1 MQFTPLC
8 PNSLPDALALLNPWQ
23 RNFPLVREPFAVVAQ
38 QCGRSSAEVLA
49 LLKTLSGGGALS
61 RIGGVFSAHA
71 GGAALLSAMA
81 VPPERLQ
88 EVAAIVS
95 AHPGV
100 NHNYEREDRFNL
112 WFVMTAFDAAL
123 LEQAMLGLERDT
135 GLSALRL
142 PMVRPYR
149 IDLGFDLRARMAG
162 APVAQSAPSPAVR
175 LAPRGGASQ
184 LGAAR
189 RLLENDQHLAPV
201 VADADRALAALLE
214 EGLPLVERPFDAWAQ
229 ALGCEFESVLG
240 KLQAWLD
247 AGTLRRFGTIVRHHE
262 FGFDANA
269 MTVFNVPADLVDARG
284 ARVAREAGV
293 TLSYRR
299 QPAAGWPYNLYFMVH
314 GSDRTAVQA
323 AIARVIDNCDL
334 GGFAHQVLFSRQRF
348 KQTGARRFRTL
359 PADWCEVGLAR
370 TKVSYAV
377 A

>member
-8 PNSLPDALALLNPWQ
+8 PSSLPDALALLNPWQ
-23 RNFPLVREPFAVVAQ
+23 RNFPLVREPYAVLARQ
-38 QCGRSSAEVLA
+38 YGRSSAEVLT
-49 LLKTLSGGGALS
+49 LLKALSSGGALS

-112 WFVMTAFDAAL
+112 WFVMTALDTSS

-135 GLSALRL
+135 GLAALRL

-149 IDLGFDLRARMAG
+149 IDLGFDLRARVAG
-162 APVAQSAPSPAVR
+162 APV
-175 LAPRGGASQ
+175 PR
-184 LGAAR
+184 
-189 RLLENDQHLAPV
+189 NDQHSAPV
-201 VADADRALAALLE
+201 VANEDRALAALLE
-214 EGLPLVERPFDAWAQ
+214 EGLPLVERPFDVWAH
-229 ALGCEFESVLG
+229 ALGCAPDRVLRT
-240 KLQAWLD
+240 LQTWLD

-262 FGFDANA
+262 FGFNANA
-269 MTVFNVPADLVDARG
+269 MTVFNVPADVVDARG
-284 ARVAREAGV
+284 ARVALEAGV

-314 GSDRTAVQA
+314 GTDRAAVQA
-323 AIARVIDNCDL
+323 TIARVIAHCDL

-359 PADWCEVGLAR
+359 PADWCEAGLAR

>member
-1 MQFTPLC
+1 MQTHQLC
-8 PNSLPDALALLNPWQ
+8 PSSLPDAVALLNPWQ
-23 RNFPLVREPFAVVAQ
+23 RNFPLVREPYAVVAKQ
-38 QCGRSSAEVLA
+38 WGRSSAEVLT
-49 LLKTLSGGGALS
+49 LLKALSSGGALS

-112 WFVMTAFDAAL
+112 WFVMTAFDRAL

-135 GLSALRL
+135 GLAALRL

-149 IDLGFDLRARMAG
+149 IDLGFDLRARVAG
-162 APVAQSAPSPAVR
+162 APLQQS
-175 LAPRGGASQ
+175 
-184 LGAAR
+184 
-189 RLLENDQHLAPV
+189 DQHFAPV
-201 VADADRALAALLE
+201 VAEEDRALAALLE
-214 EGLPLVERPFDAWAQ
+214 EGLPLVEQPFDVWAK
-229 ALGCEFESVLG
+229 ALGCELESVLV

-247 AGTLRRFGTIVRHHE
+247 VGTLRRFGTIVRHHE

-269 MTVFNVPADLVDARG
+269 MTVFNVPADQVDARG

-299 QPAAGWPYNLYFMVH
+299 QPAPGWPYNLYFMVH
-314 GSDRTAVQA
+314 GTDRAAVEA
-323 AIARVIDNCDL
+323 TIARVIDNCGLDD
-334 GGFAHQVLFSRQRF
+334 FAHQVLFSRQRF
-348 KQTGARRFRTL
+348 KQTGARRFREL
-359 PADWCEVGLAR
+359 PTDWSAAGPVLDKA
-370 TKVSYAV
+370 SYAV

>member
-1 MQFTPLC
+1 MQFNPLC
-8 PNSLPDALALLNPWQ
+8 PSSLPDALALLNPWQ
-23 RNFPLVREPFAVVAQ
+23 RNFPLVREPYAVLARQ
-38 QCGRSSAEVLA
+38 LGRSSAEVLA
-49 LLKTLSGGGALS
+49 LLTALRSGGALS

-112 WFVMTAFDAAL
+112 WFVMTAYDAES

-135 GLSALRL
+135 GLAALRL

-149 IDLGFDLRARMAG
+149 IDLGFDLRARVAG
-162 APVAQSAPSPAVR
+162 APVAQS
-175 LAPRGGASQ
+175 
-184 LGAAR
+184 
-189 RLLENDQHLAPV
+189 DQHLAPV
-201 VADADRALAALLE
+201 VADTDRALAALLE
-214 EGLPLVERPFDAWAQ
+214 EGLPLVERPFDEWAL
-229 ALGCEFESVLG
+229 ALGCTPDRVLG

-269 MTVFNVPADLVDARG
+269 MTVFNVPAELVDACG

-299 QPAAGWPYNLYFMVH
+299 QPAPGWPYNLYFMVH
-314 GSDRTAVQA
+314 GTDRSAVQA
-323 AIARVIDNCDL
+323 AIARVIDNCEL

-348 KQTGARRFRTL
+348 KQTGARRFRAL
-359 PADWCEVGLAR
+359 PVDWSEAGLAR

>member
-1 MQFTPLC
+1 MQSTPLS

-23 RNFPLVREPFAVVAQ
+23 RNFPLVREPYAVLARQ
-38 QCGRSSAEVLA
+38 LGRSSAEVLTLLRA
-49 LLKTLSGGGALS
+49 LSNGGALS

-135 GLSALRL
+135 GLAALRL

-149 IDLGFDLRARMAG
+149 IDLGFDLRARVAG
-162 APVAQSAPSPAVR
+162 APLAQS
-175 LAPRGGASQ
+175 
-184 LGAAR
+184 
-189 RLLENDQHLAPV
+189 DQHLAPV

-214 EGLPLVERPFDAWAQ
+214 EGLPLVERPFDVWAQ
-229 ALGCEFESVLG
+229 ALGCEPVHVLR

-269 MTVFNVPADLVDARG
+269 MTVFNVPAELVDACG

-299 QPAAGWPYNLYFMVH
+299 QPAPGWPYNLYFMVH
-314 GSDRTAVQA
+314 GTDRAAVQA
-323 AIARVIDNCDL
+323 AIARVIDNCEL
-334 GGFAHQVLFSRQRF
+334 GGFTHQVLFSRQRF
-348 KQTGARRFRTL
+348 KQTGARRFRAL
-359 PADWCEVGLAR
+359 PVDWSEAGLAR

>member
-1 MQFTPLC
+1 MQSTPLC

-23 RNFPLVREPFAVVAQ
+23 RNFPLVREPYAVLAR
-38 QCGRSSAEVLA
+38 QCGRSTAEVLT
-49 LLKTLSGGGALS
+49 LLKALSSGGALS

-81 VPPERLQ
+81 VPLERLH

-123 LEQAMLGLERDT
+123 LEQAMQGLERDT
-135 GLSALRL
+135 GLAALRL

-149 IDLGFDLRARMAG
+149 IDLGFDLRERVAG
-162 APVAQSAPSPAVR
+162 APVPQS
-175 LAPRGGASQ
+175 
-184 LGAAR
+184 
-189 RLLENDQHLAPV
+189 DQHLAPV
-201 VADADRALAALLE
+201 VANEDRALAALVE
-214 EGLPLVERPFDAWAQ
+214 EGLPLVERPFDEWAV
-229 ALGCEFESVLG
+229 ALGCTPDRVLG

-269 MTVFNVPADLVDARG
+269 MTVFNVPAELIDECG
-284 ARVAREAGV
+284 SRVAREAGV

-299 QPAAGWPYNLYFMVH
+299 QPAPGWPYNLYFMVH
-314 GSDRTAVQA
+314 GTDRGAVQET
-323 AIARVIDNCDL
+323 IARVIDHCDL
-334 GGFAHQVLFSRQRF
+334 AQFAHQVLFSRQRF

-359 PADWCEVGLAR
+359 PLDWCEAGPAR

>member
-1 MQFTPLC
+1 MQSTPLC

-23 RNFPLVREPFAVVAQ
+23 RNFPLVREPYAVLARQ
-38 QCGRSSAEVLA
+38 LGRSSAEVLTTLTA
-49 LLKTLSGGGALS
+49 LSSGGALS

-81 VPPERLQ
+81 VPPERLH

-112 WFVMTAFDAAL
+112 WFVMTAFDGAS

-135 GLSALRL
+135 GLPALRL

-149 IDLGFDLRARMAG
+149 IDLGFDLRARVAG
-162 APVAQSAPSPAVR
+162 APVPQNDQR
-175 LAPRGGASQ
+175 LAP
-184 LGAAR
+184 
-189 RLLENDQHLAPV
+189 E
-201 VADADRALAALLE
+201 VAKEDRALAALLE
-214 EGLPLVERPFDAWAQ
+214 EGLPLVERPFDVWAQ
-229 ALGCEFESVLG
+229 ALGCAHDHVLG
-240 KLQAWLD
+240 KLQSWLD

-269 MTVFNVPADLVDARG
+269 MTVFNIPADLVDERG

-299 QPAAGWPYNLYFMVH
+299 QPAADWPYNLYFMVH
-314 GSDRTAVQA
+314 GTDRAAVQA
-323 AIARVIDNCDL
+323 TIARVIDHCEL

-348 KQTGARRFRTL
+348 KQTGARRFREL
-359 PADWCEVGLAR
+359 PTDWCEAGPAMD
-370 TKVSYAV
+370 KVSYAV

>member
-1 MQFTPLC
+1 MQSNVLC

-23 RNFPLVREPFAVVAQ
+23 RNFPLVREPFAVVARQ
-38 QCGRSSAEVLA
+38 LGRSSTEVLA
-49 LLKTLSGGGALS
+49 TLKTLSGAGALS

-81 VPPERLQ
+81 VPPERLY

-100 NHNYEREDRFNL
+100 NHNYEREGHYNL

-135 GLSALRL
+135 GLAALRL

-149 IDLGFDLRARMAG
+149 IDLGFDLRARVAG
-162 APVAQSAPSPAVR
+162 APVPQ
-175 LAPRGGASQ
+175 
-184 LGAAR
+184 
-189 RLLENDQHLAPV
+189 NDQRLAPV
-201 VADADRALAALLE
+201 VADEDRALAALLE
-214 EGLPLVERPFDAWAQ
+214 EGLPLVERPFDVWAQ
-229 ALGCEFESVLG
+229 ALGCAHDDVLG

-269 MTVFNVPADLVDARG
+269 MTVFNLPADRVDERG

-299 QPAAGWPYNLYFMVH
+299 QPAPGWPYNLYFMVH
-314 GSDRTAVQA
+314 GTDRAAVQA
-323 AIARVIDNCDL
+323 AITRVIENCEL
-334 GGFAHQVLFSRQRF
+334 GEFAHQVLFSRQRF
-348 KQTGARRFRTL
+348 KQTGARRFRAL
-359 PADWCEVGLAR
+359 PVDWCEAGPAMDQ
-370 TKVSYAV
+370 VSYAV